1 LQTRYHLNEKRIVRH
16 PIALLAI
23 AALTGAVLT
32 GCAAS
37 AESSCTYDTRPGDA
51 LSSVTVDGAFGA
63 KPAVTF
69 ATPLKASTNQYE
81 ILSSGSGAVSQSGDS
96 VTIDVALYDGA
107 TGDQVSA
114 SNFDGSNLGLLP
126 LSSEAQPVLS
136 AALTCVPEGSRVLT
150 VLGDDA
156 KLTAALNLP
165 EKSTIVAVFD
175 VHDVNLG
182 KANGSSEVVPD
193 GFPMIVLA
201 ADGTPGITFMSG
213 AQPPTETKIAVLK
226 SGNGMTVT
234 AESSVT
240 VAYSGW
246 LWPTEGQSEP
256 TQFDS
261 TWAKNKTPATFS
273 MAGGVIAG
281 FSKALVGQ
289 KVGSQ
294 VEVII
299 APADGYGATG
309 QGAIPGN
316 ATLVFVIDILG
327 VH

>member
-1 LQTRYHLNEKRIVRH
+1 MRRPLT
-16 PIALLAI
+16 LLAVT
-23 AALTGAVLT
+23 ALTGALLT

-37 AESSCTYDTRPGDA
+37 GEPTCTYDTHPGDA
-51 LSSVTVDGAFGA
+51 LSAVTVNGAFGA
-63 KPAVTF
+63 KPEVTF
-69 ATPLKASTNQYE
+69 ATPLKASTNEYE
-81 ILSSGSGAVSQSGDS
+81 ILSSGSGSVSQLGDS

-114 SNFDGSNLGLLP
+114 SAFNGSNLGLLP
-126 LSSEAQPVLS
+126 LNVDAQPALS
-136 AALTCVPEGSRVLT
+136 AALECVSEGSRVLV
-150 VLGDDA
+150 VLGDDP
-156 KLTAALNLP
+156 KLVEALNLP
-165 EKSTIVAVFD
+165 EKTTIVALFD

-182 KANGSSEVVPD
+182 KANGAPEVVPD

-213 AQPPTETKIAVLK
+213 ATPPTETQIAVLK
-226 SGNGMTVT
+226 SGNGKTVT
-234 AESSVT
+234 DKSNVT

-246 LWPTEGQSEP
+246 LWPTDGQAEP

-281 FSKALVGQ
+281 FSKALIGQ

>member
-1 LQTRYHLNEKRIVRH
+1 LN
-16 PIALLAI
+16 
-23 AALTGAVLT
+23 
-32 GCAAS
+32 
-37 AESSCTYDTRPGDA
+37 
-51 LSSVTVDGAFGA
+51 VD
-63 KPAVTF
+63 
-69 ATPLKASTNQYE
+69 
-81 ILSSGSGAVSQSGDS
+81 
-96 VTIDVALYDGA
+96 
-107 TGDQVSA
+107 
-114 SNFDGSNLGLLP
+114 
-126 LSSEAQPVLS
+126 AQPALS
-136 AALTCVPEGSRVLT
+136 AALECVSEGSRVLV
-150 VLGDDA
+150 VLGDDP
-156 KLTAALNLP
+156 KLVEALKLP
-165 EKSTIVAVFD
+165 EKSTIVALFD

-182 KANGSSEVVPD
+182 KANGTPEVVPD

-201 ADGTPGITFMSG
+201 PDGTPGITFMSG
-213 AQPPTETKIAVLK
+213 ATAPTDTQIAVLK
-226 SGNGMTVT
+226 SGNGKTVT
-234 AESSVT
+234 DKSDVT

-246 LWPTEGQSEP
+246 LWPTDGQAEP

-281 FSKALVGQ
+281 FSKALIGQ

>member
-1 LQTRYHLNEKRIVRH
+1 MRRPLT
-16 PIALLAI
+16 LLAVT
-23 AALTGAVLT
+23 ALTGALLT

-37 AESSCTYDTRPGDA
+37 GEPTCTYDTHPGDA
-51 LSSVTVDGAFGA
+51 LSAVTVNGAFGA
-63 KPAVTF
+63 KPEVTF
-69 ATPLKASTNQYE
+69 ATPLKASTNEYE
-81 ILSSGSGAVSQSGDS
+81 ILSSGSGSVSQLGDS

-107 TGDQVSA
+107 TGKELSSSKFA
-114 SNFDGSNLGLLP
+114 RTNLGLLP
-126 LSSEAQPVLS
+126 LNVESQPVLS
-136 AALTCVPEGSRVLT
+136 AALECVHEGSRVLT
-150 VLGDDA
+150 VVGDDPNLI
-156 KLTAALNLP
+156 KALNLP
-165 EKSTIVAVFD
+165 DKSTIVALFD

-182 KANGSSEVVPD
+182 KANGTPEVVPD

-213 AQPPTETKIAVLK
+213 ATPPTDTQIAVIK
-226 SGNGMTVT
+226 SGNGKTVT
-234 AESSVT
+234 DKSNVT

-246 LWPTEGQSEP
+246 LWPTDGQAEP

-281 FSKALVGQ
+281 FSKALIGQ

-294 VEVII
+294 VEVVIS
-299 APADGYGATG
+299 PADGYGATG
-309 QGAIPGN
+309 QGSIPGN

>member
-1 LQTRYHLNEKRIVRH
+1 MRRPLT
-16 PIALLAI
+16 LLAV
-23 AALTGAVLT
+23 AALTGALLT

-37 AESSCTYDTRPGDA
+37 AEPTCTYDTHPGDA
-51 LSSVTVDGAFGA
+51 LSAVTVNGAFGA
-63 KPAVTF
+63 KPEVTF
-69 ATPLKASTNQYE
+69 ATPLKASTNEYE
-81 ILSSGSGAVSQSGDS
+81 ILSSGSGSVSQLGDS
-96 VTIDVALYDGA
+96 VTIDVALYLGA
-107 TGDQVSA
+107 TGKELS
-114 SNFDGSNLGLLP
+114 SSKFDGTNLGLLP
-126 LSSEAQPVLS
+126 LNVESQPVLS
-136 AALTCVPEGSRVLT
+136 AALECVHEGSRVLT
-150 VLGDDA
+150 VVGDDPNLI
-156 KLTAALNLP
+156 KALNLP
-165 EKSTIVAVFD
+165 EKSTIVALFD

-182 KANGSSEVVPD
+182 KANGAPEVVPD

-213 AQPPTETKIAVLK
+213 ATPPSETQIAVLK
-226 SGNGMTVT
+226 SGNGKTVT
-234 AESSVT
+234 DKSNVT

-246 LWPTEGQSEP
+246 LWPTDGQAEP

-281 FSKALVGQ
+281 FSKALIGQ